1 MAVAAGFT
9 GGPALRIGGF
19 SLLPLDGRPGLA
31 SHKAPARTRAREG
44 DQGVIKIC
52 KNVSSGAAAGR
63 IREQTEELAPAQLR
77 ELAVQLA
84 ADPDLTVS
92 VITNDNGRAEL
103 EVLHTGPP
111 RRTDHTT
118 DCCRFERD
126 PAPAPARTM
135 SVATPASLIDAAE
148 MIRAILRT
156 AQHTAG

>member
-1 MAVAAGFT
+1 VAVAAGFT
-9 GGPALRIGGF
+9 VGPALRIGEF
-19 SLLPLDGRPGLA
+19 SLLPLDERPGLA
-31 SHKAPARTRAREG
+31 SLYAPERIRAREG

-52 KNVSSGAAAGR
+52 RTVLSGAAAGR
-63 IREQTEELAPAQLR
+63 IREQTEGLAPGQLR

-103 EVLHTGPP
+103 EVPHTGPP
-111 RRTDHTT
+111 RRTEHTT
-118 DCCRFERD
+118 DCCWFERD
-126 PAPAPARTM
+126 PALAPARTM